1 MVNFFLN
8 KYPNIFPVSDCAILL
23 EFGHKISRSIHK
35 IIFTLTTY
43 LIHNPIHGVV
53 NIHPGYTSML
63 FTLDKMAIIDDTI
76 QAIENSLDMGQNY
89 ERPQTRLVE
98 IPVLYGDNYGMD
110 IQRVAQFSG
119 LNEKEIIQ
127 QHQSGNYLV
136 YFLGFSPGFPYIGG
150 MDIELT
156 TPRLQTPRKCVPQGS
171 VAIAGWQTGIYP
183 FSSPGGWNLI
193 GRTPLEI
200 FDLSSPQNS
209 LIQMGDKVQFK
220 SISKDE
226 YERLKKS
233 NGA

>member
-1 MVNFFLN
+1 M
-8 KYPNIFPVSDCAILL
+8 
-23 EFGHKISRSIHK
+23 EFGHKISESIHK
-35 IIFTLTTY
+35 KIFTLITY
-43 LIHNPIHGVV
+43 LIHNPIHGVI

-156 TPRLQTPRKCVPQGS
+156 TPRLQTPRKCVPKGS
-171 VAIAGWQTGIYP
+171 VAIAGRQTGIYP

-200 FDLSSPQNS
+200 FNLSNPQNS

-226 YERLKKS
+226 YKRLKKS